1 MLCIRCCLVCTLH
14 KPFETRHI
22 NSTIIPK
29 RSLSD
34 PPSPSRLFSRDKCKI
49 MEFQNLNDQLPV
61 LKAIRFKSRDI
72 LDSQCRLSVTVI
84 LTIIYQSQKCPPPLQ
99 RSLSDTLCSCHK
111 TLRKQFHR
119 FMYPS
124 WRETSDGISLKYDI
138 ENSDLNQ

>member
-1 MLCIRCCLVCTLH
+1 MHPLLSVCTLH
-14 KPFETRHI
+14 KPFETRHF

-34 PPSPSRLFSRDKCKI
+34 PPSSTRPSSRDGCKI
-49 MEFQNLNDQLPV
+49 MEFQNPNDPLPV

-72 LDSQCRLSVTVI
+72 LDSQCRLSVTLI
-84 LTIIYQSQKCPPPLQ
+84 LTIICQSPKCPPPLQ
-99 RSLSDTLCSCHK
+99 TNLSDTLCSYYK
-111 TLRKQFHR
+111 TLTQQFPR

-138 ENSDLNQ
+138 QKSNSNQ